1 MKSRLPQILT
11 LLGAI
16 VAFLPLVAV
25 DYVLDNYVRKIETRS
40 LLRLTQ
46 AMTSETQAMV
56 YDGLAAIQTVINDS
70 PSLCTPTF
78 VSNVQK
84 QLQAKT
90 GLIQMLVEN
99 RDGVQYCDGFGQ
111 TVSYSRLSP
120 TLSIPGQ
127 SELISIVQLPDR
139 DLPVLKITHELGSNR
154 LISAFVHPGTRI
166 GQGLSGEMS
175 SAVLLRLKLTDGTD
189 IISFGDSAIAEN
201 ASANEGYIFASSI
214 ADALP
219 VMTEAIVPFYIVRA
233 RYADLDVSIT
243 VVAALLCA
251 AFLLL
256 AVNYVRQLSLPAI
269 DMERAINQ
277 KEFKPFYQPIVD
289 LSTGKVAGCEV
300 LVRWEKRDGKMVPPS
315 VFIEYAEATG
325 MAIPMTLSLMQQV
338 RNDLADLCEDYPDL
352 KIGINLFDGHFANSD
367 IVNDVESIF
376 GGSSVRYRQL
386 VFEIT
391 ERRPLEDKTAAVTVI
406 GGLQALGCRLAM
418 DDVGTGHSNLAYMQ
432 TLGVDIIKIDK
443 VFIDMIGDG
452 SAPIPVLDG
461 LINMASELGTSI
473 VAEGVETPAQA
484 IYLREHGV
492 FQAQGYLFA
501 PALQTSSF
509 IELARSLNGEPELP
523 PQEEAIAEHQTA
535 VAGAETGNES
545 STAEAETSKDEAA

>member
-16 VAFLPLVAV
+16 VAFLPLAAV
-25 DYVLDNYVRKIETRS
+25 DYVLDNYIRKIETRS
-40 LLRLTQ
+40 LTRLTQ
-46 AMTSETQAMV
+46 AMTSETQATV
-56 YDGLAAIQTVINDS
+56 YDGLGAIQTVVNDS

-78 VSNVQK
+78 IANVQK

-111 TVSYSRLSP
+111 TVSYSRLSS

-127 SELISIVQLPDR
+127 AEQISIVQLPDR
-139 DLPVLKITHELGSNR
+139 DLPVLKITQDLGSNR
-154 LISAFVHPGTRI
+154 LVSAFVHPGSRI
-166 GQGLSGEMS
+166 AQGLSGEMG

-189 IISFGDSAIAEN
+189 IVSFGDSSVAQR

-219 VMTEAIVPFYIVRA
+219 VMTEAVVPFYVVRA
-233 RYADLDVSIT
+233 QYADLDVSIT
-243 VVAALLCA
+243 VVAAMLCA

-277 KEFKPFYQPIVD
+277 REFKPYYQPIVD

-300 LVRWEKRDGKMVPPS
+300 LVRWEKRDGKMVPPA

-338 RNDLADLCEDYPDL
+338 RNDLAELCEDFPNL
-352 KIGINLFDGHFANSD
+352 KIGINLFDGHFVNSD

-376 GGSSVRYRQL
+376 SGSRVRYRQL

-391 ERRPLEDKTAAVTVI
+391 ERRPLENKTAAATVI

-452 SAPIPVLDG
+452 STPVPVLDG

-484 IYLREHGV
+484 IYLRNHGV
-492 FQAQGYLFA
+492 YQAQGYLFA
-501 PALQTSSF
+501 PALKTNSF
-509 IELARSLNGEPELP
+509 IELARTLNGEPE
-523 PQEEAIAEHQTA
+523 PQTEDDA
-535 VAGAETGNES
+535 
-545 STAEAETSKDEAA
+545 TAESDAIVETDAPDSETEKSEDQAA